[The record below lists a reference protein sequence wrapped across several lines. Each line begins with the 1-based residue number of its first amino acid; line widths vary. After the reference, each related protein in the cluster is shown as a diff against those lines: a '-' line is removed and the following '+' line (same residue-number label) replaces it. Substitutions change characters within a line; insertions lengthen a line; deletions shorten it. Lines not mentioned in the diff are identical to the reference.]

1 MGEIIQGEMTEEK
14 QAQDRAPWNSESKEK
29 RRGRQP
35 IKEGEKHVV
44 SVERIWFGNR
54 QLWLYVPGEVTL
66 PLSAL
71 VFSSLCA
78 CVLSHFSRVRLF
90 VDSMGCSS
98 PGFSVRAILQA
109 RILEWVS
116 KPSSRAS
123 S

>member
-1 MGEIIQGEMTEEK
+1 MLCLLREYGLET
-14 QAQDRAPWNSESKEK
+14 DNSGCMSLGKL
-29 RRGRQP
+29 R
-35 IKEGEKHVV
+35 
-44 SVERIWFGNR
+44 
-54 QLWLYVPGEVTL
+54 Y
-66 PLSAL
+66 LSAL